1 MAASQKIEHTVEAT
15 LLRDVG
21 RKLCGGERR
30 RVKLADLERF
40 FDLTAYY
47 CKQRRSIKQVVYEQ
61 LAPVVTL
68 GVTVK
73 VPSLATRPTKPF
85 TLVTIK
91 MANRSQMCIAS
102 ALALIIYMLHIND
115 AF

>member
-1 MAASQKIEHTVEAT
+1 M
-15 LLRDVG
+15 
-21 RKLCGGERR
+21 
-30 RVKLADLERF
+30 
-40 FDLTAYY
+40 AYY